1 MQQWQDDLPSVA
13 VGPGHDGLGTENIS
27 IAGAPSLASH
37 NSQEW
42 TSPAIPMLPVP
53 GDEAPGLSL
62 WDSDMLE
69 TQYSDTLIRPA
80 AFTGFHIPES
90 ALLYPDAVEGMDM
103 LLIAHPDVVP
113 YLEEAEGGDEVGD
126 EMEEE
131 DENEEDELEE
141 EDEVE
146 ELMEVDE
153 LMEEDGDENED
164 REDRD
169 EVERLIDLVMNWK

>member
-1 MQQWQDDLPSVA
+1 
-13 VGPGHDGLGTENIS
+13 
-27 IAGAPSLASH
+27 
-37 NSQEW
+37 
-42 TSPAIPMLPVP
+42 MLPVP
-53 GDEAPGLSL
+53 GDEAPSLSL
-62 WDSDMLE
+62 WDGDMTENPFL
-69 TQYSDTLIRPA
+69 DTYICPQEFA
-80 AFTGFHIPES
+80 ALTCFDIPVTS

-141 EDEVE
+141 EDEV
-146 ELMEVDE
+146 DE